1 MSLLGRAL
9 QPLLREARAPIE
21 IASFLLRS
29 ARLHDL
35 PRGDGHTVMFLPAFT
50 LDDREFQ
57 PMAKAVARLGYDTQ
71 GWGEGRNLGLSRR
84 RLDHLAQRVAQL
96 ADGSG
101 HTVSLVGWSGG
112 GLYAREI
119 ARRQPQAVR
128 RVILLASPI
137 HLAAAAPVYVDRSR
151 RVLNAMTEIA
161 GRPSFEPDPAPPP
174 VPVTAIH
181 SKRDGVVDWRAAME
195 QEAPQVENLEVSS
208 SHLGLGYSLEVL
220 RIIAE
225 RLARPIAVS

>member
-9 QPLLREARAPIE
+9 QPLLREARAPLE
-21 IASFLLRS
+21 IASFLLRAS
-29 ARLHDL
+29 RQHDL

-57 PMAKAVARLGYDTQ
+57 PMAKAVGRLGYATL

-84 RLDHLAQRVAQL
+84 RLAHLAQRVAQL
-96 ADGSG
+96 AETTGRAI
-101 HTVSLVGWSGG
+101 SLVGWSGG

-119 ARRQPQAVR
+119 ARQHPDAVR

-137 HLAAAAPVYVDRSR
+137 HLTEAAPVYVDRSR
-151 RVLNAMTEIA
+151 RALNAMTEIA
-161 GRPSFEPDPAPPP
+161 GRPSFEPDLTPPP
-174 VPVTAIH
+174 VPVTAIY
-181 SKRDGVVDWRAAME
+181 SQRDGVVDWRAAME
-195 QEAPQVENLEVSS
+195 RAAPQVENVAVSS

-225 RLARPIAVS
+225 RLAQPVVVS